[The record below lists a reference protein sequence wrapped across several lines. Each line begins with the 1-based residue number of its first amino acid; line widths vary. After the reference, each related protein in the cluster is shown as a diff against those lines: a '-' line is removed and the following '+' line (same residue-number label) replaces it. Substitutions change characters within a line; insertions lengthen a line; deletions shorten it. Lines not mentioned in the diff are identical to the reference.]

1 MSVKILAKND
11 KSLKSALKDTA
22 LFKDLSEEEIQRCL
36 ECSKAESIVYEKG
49 EMIFSEEDYPATLP
63 VLINGSVTLGMD
75 FYDGKRKIIAIFE
88 NKGDV
93 FGHEYILLGQ
103 SRYGMYA
110 QAQTK
115 SIILM
120 MPKNFLVGTC
130 ERNCGFHSNLISNM
144 MQLMAKKSLTLNER
158 LEIMSCSTLRQKIA
172 KMILFSIGGKSS
184 MSVSMSRQE
193 MADFLNT
200 ARPSLSR
207 ELMRMQNDGLIT
219 VEGRK
224 ITIKDRNALEEILN

>member
-11 KSLKSALKDTA
+11 ESLKSVLHDTA
-22 LFKDLSEEEIQRCL
+22 LFKNLSEEEIQSCL
-36 ECSKAESIVYEKG
+36 ACSKAESIYYEKG
-49 EMIFSEEDYPATLP
+49 EMVFSEEDHPACLP
-63 VLINGSVTLGMD
+63 MLISGSVTLGMD
-75 FYDGKRKIIAIFE
+75 YSDGKRNIIAMFE
-88 NKGDV
+88 NKGDI
-93 FGHEYILLGQ
+93 FGQELILIGE
-103 SRYGMYA
+103 SKYGMYA

-219 VEGRK
+219 VVGRK
-224 ITIKDRNALEEILN
+224 ITVRDKNALEEILN

>member
-11 KSLKSALKDTA
+11 ESLKSVLHDTA
-22 LFKDLSEEEIQRCL
+22 LFKNLSEEEIQSCL
-36 ECSKAESIVYEKG
+36 ACSKAESIYYEKG
-49 EMIFSEEDYPATLP
+49 EMVFSEEDHPACLP
-63 VLINGSVTLGMD
+63 MLISGSVTLGMD
-75 FYDGKRKIIAIFE
+75 YSDGKRNIIAMFE
-88 NKGDV
+88 NKGDI
-93 FGHEYILLGQ
+93 FGQELILIGE
-103 SRYGMYA
+103 SKYGMYA

-115 SIILM
+115 SLILM
-120 MPKNFLVGTC
+120 IPKDFLVGTC
-130 ERNCGFHSNLISNM
+130 ERNCGFHSTLISNM
-144 MQLMAKKSLTLNER
+144 LLMMAQKSLTLNER

-172 KMILFSIGGKSS
+172 KMILFSIGDKSS

-224 ITIKDRNALEEILN
+224 ILVRNKSALEELFT

>member
-11 KSLKSALKDTA
+11 ESLKSVLHDTA
-22 LFKDLSEEEIQRCL
+22 LFKNLSEEEIQSCL
-36 ECSKAESIVYEKG
+36 ACSKAESIYYEKG
-49 EMIFSEEDYPATLP
+49 EMVFSEEDHPACQP
-63 VLINGSVTLGMD
+63 MLISGSVTLGMD
-75 FYDGKRKIIAIFE
+75 YSDGKRNIIAMFE
-88 NKGDV
+88 NKGDI
-93 FGHEYILLGQ
+93 FGQELILIGE
-103 SRYGMYA
+103 SKYGMYA

-115 SIILM
+115 SLILM
-120 MPKNFLVGTC
+120 IPKDFLVGTC
-130 ERNCGFHSNLISNM
+130 ERNCGFHSTLISNM
-144 MQLMAKKSLTLNER
+144 LLMMAQKSLNLNER
-158 LEIMSCSTLRQKIA
+158 LEVMSCGTLRQKIA
-172 KMILFSIGGKSS
+172 KMILFSIGDKSS

-193 MADFLNT
+193 IADFLNA